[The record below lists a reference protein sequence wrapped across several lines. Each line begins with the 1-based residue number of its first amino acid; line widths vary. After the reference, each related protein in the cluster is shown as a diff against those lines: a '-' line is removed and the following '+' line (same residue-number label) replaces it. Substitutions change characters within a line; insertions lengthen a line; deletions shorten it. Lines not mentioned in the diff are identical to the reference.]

1 MQLNESTYE
10 TIFLLYID
18 NELSPKERLEVETFI
33 ADNPSYAL
41 EMEALKA
48 TLLHPENVQYAFKE
62 NLKQHADETSLEELK
77 ENWEEDW
84 EEDSKATYTSI
95 LKEDIQK
102 IPGLSTSFKNA
113 LKKET
118 ISEGILIKPFNFNQ
132 NKFTYAAIAACL
144 MVFIGYQQLT
154 KTSVSNSSA
163 ANSQASNS
171 IVSNSLENN
180 SNQVLVPNVSP
191 ITTKESKESTG
202 SSTTIISNSNK
213 QEVVNNIKSI
223 TKTKKETL
231 ILEKLNTSELEIAK
245 TNKNVSIAIA
255 EPTRNNSI
263 LNNQAII
270 TKLPS
275 SYNNTMTIDALVTET
290 SSVDK
295 NTALITDEKATTS
308 YELIDTEDPNRTIFI
323 ANFEIDGAA
332 FRGIT
337 RRVSAL
343 LKRNKSEK
351 EK

>member
-18 NELSPKERLEVETFI
+18 NELSSKEKLEVEAFI

-41 EMEALKA
+41 EMDALKA
-48 TLLHPENVQYAFKE
+48 TKLRPENLPYAFKE
-62 NLKQHADETSLEELK
+62 NLKQFEQETSVYELEGDL
-77 ENWEEDW
+77 EEDW
-84 EEDSKATYTSI
+84 DATYATI
-95 LKEDIQK
+95 LKEEMQA

-118 ISEGILIKPFNFNQ
+118 ASEGKIITPFRFNQ

-163 ANSQASNS
+163 ANSMVSNGLASNS
-171 IVSNSLENN
+171 NTLIVPNKSTASTASDATVVSNSSQPANN
-180 SNQVLVPNVSP
+180 TEPVVTTNQSA
-191 ITTKESKESTG
+191 
-202 SSTTIISNSNK
+202 TIKLQAKKFS
-213 QEVVNNIKSI
+213 IKRRSYNFH
-223 TKTKKETL
+223 
-231 ILEKLNTSELEIAK
+231 NTS
-245 TNKNVSIAIA
+245 TAIA
-255 EPTRNNSI
+255 ETNRKNGN

-275 SYNNTMTIDALVTET
+275 SYNNPMAIDAVPTET
-290 SSVDK
+290 NSIEVD
-295 NTALITDEKATTS
+295 TETTITEKASRS
-308 YELIDTEDPNRTIFI
+308 YEVIDTEDPNRTIFI

>member
-18 NELSPKERLEVETFI
+18 KELSPKERLEVEAFI

-48 TLLHPENVQYAFKE
+48 TVLSSDNIQYPFKE
-62 NLKQHADETSLEELK
+62 NLKHQ
-77 ENWEEDW
+77 DW
-84 EEDSKATYTSI
+84 NPTYSTI
-95 LKEDIQK
+95 LKANIEE

-113 LKKET
+113 LKKEVAT
-118 ISEGILIKPFNFNQ
+118 DGIIVKPFGFNQ
-132 NKFTYAAIAACL
+132 QKFTYAAIAACL
-144 MVFIGYQQLT
+144 MVFLGYQQLI
-154 KTSVSNSSA
+154 KVPA
-163 ANSQASNS
+163 ANSPAANAP
-171 IVSNSLENN
+171 ISNSLATN
-180 SNQVLVPNVSP
+180 SNKVLVPKVS
-191 ITTKESKESTG
+191 TESTG
-202 SSTTIISNSNK
+202 QGETEVNYSNK
-213 QEVVNNIKSI
+213 QLLASNIEHL
-223 TKTKKETL
+223 TKTKQEILSVETS
-231 ILEKLNTSELEIAK
+231 NASELEIAK
-245 TNKNVSIAIA
+245 TNQKESIIIA
-255 EPTRNNSI
+255 EPTLNNSV

-270 TKLPS
+270 SKLQS
-275 SYNNTMTIDALVTET
+275 SYNNPMTIDA
-290 SSVDK
+290 
-295 NTALITDEKATTS
+295 APS

>member
-18 NELSPKERLEVETFI
+18 NELSPKENLEVEDFI
-33 ADNPSYAL
+33 AASPSYAL
-41 EMEALKA
+41 EMDALKA
-48 TLLHPENVQYAFKE
+48 TVLSAENIPYAFKE
-62 NLKQHADETSLEELK
+62 NLKQFEQETSLEVLDQE
-77 ENWEEDW
+77 WD
-84 EEDSKATYTSI
+84 ATYATI
-95 LKEDIQK
+95 LKEDMQA

-118 ISEGILIKPFNFNQ
+118 ASEGILIKPFGFNQ
-132 NKFTYAAIAACL
+132 NKVTYAAIAACL

-163 ANSQASNS
+163 SNS
-171 IVSNSLENN
+171 IVSNRLA
-180 SNQVLVPNVSP
+180 
-191 ITTKESKESTG
+191 
-202 SSTTIISNSNK
+202 SNSNTVIVPNK
-213 QEVVNNIKSI
+213 STASDATVVSNSSQPTNNTEPVVTTNQTATIKLQASKSSI
-223 TKTKKETL
+223 KRRSYKFQ
-231 ILEKLNTSELEIAK
+231 NT
-245 TNKNVSIAIA
+245 SIAIA
-255 EPTRNNSI
+255 EPTRKNGSM
-263 LNNQAII
+263 NNQAII

-275 SYNNTMTIDALVTET
+275 SYNNPMTIDAVPTET
-290 SSVDK
+290 NSIEVA
-295 NTALITDEKATTS
+295 TETTIDEKASRS
-308 YELIDTEDPNRTIFI
+308 YEVIDTEDPNRTIFI

>member
-18 NELSPKERLEVETFI
+18 NELSPKERLEVEAFI
-33 ADNPSYAL
+33 ADNPSYAS

-48 TLLHPENVQYAFKE
+48 TILSAENIPYAFKE
-62 NLKQHADETSLEELK
+62 NLKKLEQETSVEDLEKDLV
-77 ENWEEDW
+77 EDW
-84 EEDSKATYTSI
+84 DANYATI
-95 LKEDIQK
+95 LKEEIQA

-118 ISEGILIKPFNFNQ
+118 VSEGILIKPFGFNQ
-132 NKFTYAAIAACL
+132 HKFTYAAIAACL

-154 KTSVSNSSA
+154 KSQLSDSLVSNSS
-163 ANSQASNS
+163 ASNS
-171 IVSNSLENN
+171 IVSNSLVTN
-180 SNQVLVPNVSP
+180 SNTDLVPNVS
-191 ITTKESKESTG
+191 SESTVSKVSG
-202 SSTTIISNSNK
+202 EAVVSNSNQPTNNTEPVATTK
-213 QEVVNNIKSI
+213 QARTIKLRASN
-223 TKTKKETL
+223 E
-231 ILEKLNTSELEIAK
+231 SELRITK
-245 TNKNVSIAIA
+245 TNKNESIAIA
-255 EPTRNNSI
+255 EPTRNNSKI
-263 LNNQAII
+263 NNQAII
-270 TKLPS
+270 ANLPS
-275 SYNNTMTIDALVTET
+275 TYNNPMTIDALATVT

-295 NTALITDEKATTS
+295 DAALITDEKAVTS
-308 YELIDTEDPNRTIFI
+308 YEVIDTEDPNRTILI

>member
-18 NELSPKERLEVETFI
+18 NELSPKERLEVEAFI
-33 ADNPSYAL
+33 VDNPSYAL

-48 TLLHPENVQYAFKE
+48 TVISSEQLQYPFKE
-62 NLKQHADETSLEELK
+62 NLKQQAAETGVEDLEK
-77 ENWEEDW
+77 DW
-84 EEDSKATYTSI
+84 DATYSTI
-95 LKEDIQK
+95 LKTNMEE
-102 IPGLSTSFKNA
+102 IPGLSTPFKNG
-113 LKKET
+113 LKKEAAK
-118 ISEGILIKPFNFNQ
+118 EGIVLKPFGFSQ
-132 NKFTYAAIAACL
+132 QKFTYAAIAACL

-154 KTSVSNSSA
+154 KTPVSNSS
-163 ANSQASNS
+163 ASNS
-171 IVSNSLENN
+171 IVSNSLANK
-180 SNQVLVPNVSP
+180 SNKVLVPNIS
-191 ITTKESKESTG
+191 TESTK
-202 SSTTIISNSNK
+202 SDATVISNSNK
-213 QEVVNNIKSI
+213 QELVNNIKPI
-223 TKTKKETL
+223 TKTKKEIL
-231 ILEKLNTSELEIAK
+231 IQEKLNTSELEIAK

-275 SYNNTMTIDALVTET
+275 SYNNPMTIDALSTET

-295 NTALITDEKATTS
+295 NTDLIREEKATTS
-308 YELIDTEDPNRTIFI
+308 YELIDTEDPNRAIFI